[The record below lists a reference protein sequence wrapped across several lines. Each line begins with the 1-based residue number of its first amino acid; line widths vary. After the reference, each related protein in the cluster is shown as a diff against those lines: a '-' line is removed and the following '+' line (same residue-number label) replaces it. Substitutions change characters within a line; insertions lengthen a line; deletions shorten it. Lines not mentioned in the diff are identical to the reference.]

1 MLKKI
6 SMRSVVLVLGI
17 VVLAFGFA
25 NAAGAQT
32 KDDAK
37 ALVQEAVK
45 FAKANGRDKFF
56 EEVRSPKGKFHFQE
70 GTKKGLYIFVYDEK
84 GVVLAHGVRLEL
96 TGKNR
101 WNDKD
106 PDGKYW
112 IRDWTE
118 LVHKSGSG
126 WIKYKEYNP
135 AANNQIMDKWSF
147 VELVDGMVIG
157 CGIYAQ

>member
-1 MLKKI
+1 MLRKSI
-6 SMRSVVLVLGI
+6 MRSALLTLGI
-17 VVLAFGFA
+17 FILGCSFAF
-25 NAAGAQT
+25 AADVPT
-32 KDDAK
+32 KDDAR
-37 ALVQEAVK
+37 ALVKDAVK
-45 FAKANGRDKFF
+45 FAKANGKDKFF

-112 IRDWTE
+112 IRDWTD

-126 WIKYKEYNP
+126 WILYKEYNP
-135 AANNQIMDKWSF
+135 AANNKIMNKWSF

-157 CGIYAQ
+157 CGIYE

>member
-1 MLKKI
+1 MKY
-6 SMRSVVLVLGI
+6 
-17 VVLAFGFA
+17 VVLAVCMLFFA
-25 NAAGAQT
+25 CAASAATVAPT

-37 ALVQEAVK
+37 ALVKQAVSYLK
-45 FAKANGRDKFF
+45 ENGREKFLG
-56 EEVRSPKGKFHFQE
+56 EVRNKTGRFHFQE

-112 IRDWTE
+112 IREWTD

-126 WIKYKEYNP
+126 WIGYKEYNP
-135 AANNQIMDKWSF
+135 AEKNNIMDKSSF

-157 CGIYAQ
+157 CGIYGK

>member
-1 MLKKI
+1 MKAILI
-6 SMRSVVLVLGI
+6 AVTMVLFSFCC
-17 VVLAFGFA
+17 AFGVSEA
-25 NAAGAQT
+25 PT

-37 ALVQEAVK
+37 ALVKEAIAYVK
-45 FAKANGRDKFF
+45 QNGREKFF
-56 EEVRSPKGKFHFQE
+56 DEVRNPHGRFHYKE
-70 GTKKGLYIFVYDEK
+70 GTKKGLYIFVYDEN

-96 TGKNR
+96 TGRNR

-112 IRDWTE
+112 IRDWTD

-135 AANNQIMDKWSF
+135 AENNKIMNKWSY
-147 VELVDGMVIG
+147 VELVDGMIIG
-157 CGIYAQ
+157 CGIYE

>member
-1 MLKKI
+1 
-6 SMRSVVLVLGI
+6 MRTLVLALC
-17 VVLAFGFA
+17 LAFTSCCAFA
-25 NAAGAQT
+25 ATDAPT
-32 KDDAK
+32 KEDAK
-37 ALVQEAVK
+37 SLVKQAVAY
-45 FAKANGRDKFF
+45 AKENGKDKFF
-56 EEVRSPKGKFHFQE
+56 SEVRSPQGKFHFQD

-96 TGKNR
+96 TGRNR

-126 WIKYKEYNP
+126 WIHYKEYNP
-135 AANNQIMDKWSF
+135 ADKNKIEDKMSF
-147 VELVDGMVIG
+147 VELVNGMVIG
-157 CGIYAQ
+157 CGIYGK

>member
-1 MLKKI
+1 
-6 SMRSVVLVLGI
+6 V
-17 VVLAFGFA
+17 AT
-25 NAAGAQT
+25 AAEAPT
-32 KDDAK
+32 KEDAK
-37 ALVQEAVK
+37 ALVNQAVAY
-45 FAKANGRDKFF
+45 AKANGREKFF
-56 EEVRSPKGKFHFQE
+56 NEVRNPNGLFHFKA
-70 GTKKGLYIFVYDEK
+70 GTKKDLYIFVYDEK

-118 LVHKSGSG
+118 LVHKKGSG
-126 WIKYKEYNP
+126 WINYKEYNP
-135 AANNQIMDKWSF
+135 SDKNKIMDKVSF

-157 CGIYAQ
+157 CGIYGK

>member
-1 MLKKI
+1 
-6 SMRSVVLVLGI
+6 MRIIGLVLSF
-17 VVLAFGFA
+17 VLFSFCSFA
-25 NAAGAQT
+25 AADGPA
-32 KDDAK
+32 KNDAK
-37 ALVQEAVK
+37 SLVKQAVAY
-45 FAKANGRDKFF
+45 AKENGKEKFF
-56 EEVRSPKGKFHFQE
+56 NEVRNPSGKFHFKE

-84 GVVLAHGVRLEL
+84 GTVLAHGVRLEL

-126 WIKYKEYNP
+126 WITYKEYNP
-135 AANNQIMDKWSF
+135 ADKNQMKSKSSF
-147 VELVDGMVIG
+147 VELVDGMIIG
-157 CGIYAQ
+157 CGIYD

>member
-1 MLKKI
+1 MLRKI
-6 SMRSVVLVLGI
+6 CLRSVLLVLCMI
-17 VVLAFGFA
+17 AFAFSVA
-25 NAAGAQT
+25 IAAEAPT
-32 KDDAK
+32 RDDAQ
-37 ALVQEAVK
+37 ALVKEAVK
-45 FAKANGRDKFF
+45 FVKANGKDKFF
-56 EEVRSPKGKFHFQE
+56 EEVRSPKGRFHFQE

-112 IRDWTE
+112 IRDWTA
-118 LVHKSGSG
+118 LVQKSGSG

-135 AANNQIMDKWSF
+135 AENNKIMNKWSF
-147 VELVDGMVIG
+147 VELVDGMIIG
-157 CGIYAQ
+157 CGVYE

>member
-1 MLKKI
+1 MLK
-6 SMRSVVLVLGI
+6 RSSLRSILMMVGI
-17 VVLAFGFA
+17 MVFAFGLVSA
-25 NAAGAQT
+25 SDAPT

-37 ALVQEAVK
+37 ALVKEAVK
-45 FAKANGRDKFF
+45 FAKANGKEKFF
-56 EEVRSPKGKFHFQE
+56 DEVRNPKGKFHFQE

-112 IRDWTE
+112 IREWTE
-118 LVHKSGSG
+118 LVQKSGSG
-126 WIKYKEYNP
+126 WIKYKEFNP
-135 AANNQIMDKWSF
+135 AAGNKIMDKWSF

-157 CGIYAQ
+157 CGVYA